1 MKQLVINPGSTST
14 KIAVFDN
21 LEMIF
26 EKTLRHSVE
35 ELAPYNRIIEEFE
48 FRKNII
54 LSALK
59 ENNIE
64 VKDLA
69 AVVGRGGLL
78 KPMAGG
84 TYEVSDKMLEDLK
97 IGILGEHASN
107 LGGILAFEIAR
118 EASIPSYIVDP
129 VVVDEMEPIARLTGH
144 PQFERKSIFHAL
156 NQKAVGRKAARQL
169 GKKYEETNLIVAHL
183 GGGVSVGAHKQGRV
197 VDVNNA
203 LDGEGPY
210 SPERSGTLPTG
221 DLAKLAFSGKTSLEE
236 VKKMIKGNGGLT
248 AYLGTNNAKVV
259 GEMCEEGDQNARLV
273 YEGMAY
279 QVAKD
284 IAANAAV
291 LEGKV
296 DAIVVTGGIAYD
308 IEFVSWIEKRV
319 GFIAEVI
326 VFPGEDELEAL
337 AEGGLRVL
345 KGEEEAKIYS

>member
-26 EKTLRHSVE
+26 EKTLRHTVE
-35 ELAPYNRIIEEFE
+35 ELSPYEKIIEEFE

-54 LSALK
+54 MEALK
-59 ENNIE
+59 ENKIKVE
-64 VKDLA
+64 ELA
-69 AVVGRGGLL
+69 SVVGRGGLL

-97 IGILGEHASN
+97 SGARGEHASN
-107 LGGILAFEIAR
+107 LGGILAYEIAR
-118 EASIPSYIVDP
+118 EVNIPSFVVDP

-169 GKKYEETNLIVAHL
+169 GKKYEEANLIVAHL
-183 GGGVSVGAHKQGRV
+183 GGGVSVGAHKKGKV

-221 DLAKLAFSGKTSLEE
+221 DMAKLAFSGKASFEE

-259 GEMCEEGDQNARLV
+259 GEMCDEGDKNARLV

-345 KGEEEAKIYS
+345 KGEEDAKIYS